1 MARLIPNID
10 VAEIALKPERDV
22 AQVLVDQ
29 LPDEVRVF
37 HSYPWLRP
45 DRNDRTGKV
54 TLREGEADFLILW
67 PELGFLVLEV
77 KGGDIEYGAE
87 SRRWYR
93 KLPNGGER
101 DIQDPFEQANKN
113 LHEIVG
119 RMKEKEYHGKNPPF
133 SFGYAAVFPD
143 CKYDGEM
150 PPGADPAICLS
161 AGDLGQMDKRL
172 RRALKSWSRSDP
184 PKAIG
189 DGDMDKVMRVVL
201 PEFRI
206 LPVLFRTIEEQEEAL
221 FRLTEDQ
228 ARLLEFLGTN
238 SRAAIEGVAGSGKTM
253 LALAQAGRFAA
264 EDKKTLLVC
273 YNKTLASWL
282 RNSIPAD
289 YKELIEVFHFHALCS
304 EWCRRAG
311 ITFNP
316 GGGGDDF
323 WTHEASELFWQAV
336 DAMEDRFDAVV
347 VDEGQDFAPD
357 WWEPLALINKD
368 TDEGNFYVFYD
379 PAQNLYNEEGSSI
392 PALGEPFVLPLNCRN
407 TRSIAHTAGEVLHQ
421 EIATHPR
428 APLGIDTEVIHE
440 EVGEGVAKYI
450 EGWIKEWVK
459 KQGIRPSQIV
469 IMSPFKQ
476 MNSHLRHHHHFSGVS
491 LTEDLD
497 EWRADKG
504 ILYTTIRSF
513 KGLESDIAV
522 LVDVVDPGSLDMFTR
537 ADLYVACSRAKH
549 VLKILS
555 RVEPG
560 RLFDTDGAE
569 NGG

>member
-10 VAEIALKPERDV
+10 VEEITLKPERDV
-22 AQVLVDQ
+22 ARELVRQ
-29 LPDEVRVF
+29 LPDEVRIF

-54 TLREGEADFLILW
+54 TLQEGEADFLILW

-77 KGGDIEYGAE
+77 KGGDIEYGAAD
-87 SRRWYR
+87 RRWYR

-101 DIQDPFEQANKN
+101 DIQDPFEQAGKN

-119 RMKEKEYHGKNPPF
+119 RMKQKEYFGENPPF
-133 SFGYAAVFPD
+133 AFGYAAVFPD

-161 AGDLGQMDKRL
+161 AGDLGQMEKRL

-184 PKAIG
+184 PKPIG
-189 DGDMDKVMRVVL
+189 DSDMDKVMRVVL

-206 LPVLFRTIEEQEEAL
+206 LPVLFRTIEKQEEAL

-228 ARLLEFLGTN
+228 ARLLDFLGTN
-238 SRAAIEGVAGSGKTM
+238 NRAAIEGVAGSGKTM

-264 EDKKTLLVC
+264 DGKNTLLVC
-273 YNKTLASWL
+273 YNKTLAAWL
-282 RNSIPAD
+282 RDSIPD
-289 YKELIEVFHFHALCS
+289 EYQDLIEVHHFHALCS
-304 EWCRRAG
+304 EWCKRAG
-311 ITFNP
+311 MSFNP

-323 WTHEASELFWQAV
+323 WTHEASELFFQAV
-336 DAMEDRFDAVV
+336 DALEDRFDAVV

-407 TRSIAHTAGEVLHQ
+407 TRSIAQTAGEVLHQ
-421 EIATHPR
+421 EIPTHPR
-428 APLGIDTEVIHE
+428 APLGIDTEIIHE
-440 EVGEGVAKYI
+440 ESGEGVVKYLN
-450 EGWIKEWVK
+450 GWVKDWVK
-459 KQGIRPSQIV
+459 KEGIKPSQIV
-469 IMSPFKQ
+469 VMSPFKKI
-476 MNSHLRHHHHFSGVS
+476 NSHLKHRDHFSGVS
-491 LTEDLD
+491 LTENLD
-497 EWRADKG
+497 DWREDQG
-504 ILYTTIRSF
+504 ILFSTIRSF
-513 KGLESDIAV
+513 KGLEADIV
-522 LVDVVDPGSLDMFTR
+522 ILVDIIAPGKMEMFTR

-549 VLKILS
+549 VLKVLS
-555 RVEPG
+555 RVEPS
-560 RLFDTDGAE
+560 RLFEDDE
-569 NGG
+569 DSND

>member
-10 VAEIALKPERDV
+10 VDAIDKKPERDV
-22 AQVLVDQ
+22 ARVLVDQ
-29 LPDEVRVF
+29 LPDDVRVF

-45 DRNDRTGKV
+45 DRNDRTGKI
-54 TLREGEADFLILW
+54 TFQEGEADFLLVW

-77 KGGDIEYGAE
+77 KGGDIDYE
-87 SRRWYR
+87 SGRRRWYR
-93 KLPNGGER
+93 KLSGGRER
-101 DIQDPFEQANKN
+101 DITDPFEQANKN

-119 RMKEKEYHGKNPPF
+119 RMKEKEYYGANPPF
-133 SFGYAAVFPD
+133 AFGYAVVFPD
-143 CKYDGEM
+143 CKYEGEM

-161 AGDLGQMDKRL
+161 AGDLGQIEKRL

-184 PKAIG
+184 PKSIG
-189 DGDMDKVMRVVL
+189 ESDLDKVMRVVL

-228 ARLLEFLGTN
+228 ARLLEFLGEN

-264 EDKKTLLVC
+264 DGKKTLLVC
-273 YNKTLASWL
+273 YNKTLAAWL
-282 RNSIPAD
+282 RDSIPED
-289 YKELIEVFHFHALCS
+289 YRDAILVYHFHSLCA
-304 EWCRRAG
+304 EWCGRAG
-311 ITFNP
+311 IKFSP

-323 WTHEASELFWQAV
+323 WKHEASELFWQAV
-336 DAMEDRFDAVV
+336 EAIDERFDAVV

-379 PAQNLYNEEGSSI
+379 PAQNLYNEGGSSI
-392 PALGEPFVLPLNCRN
+392 PALGKPFVLPLNCRN
-407 TRSIAHTAGEVLHQ
+407 TQSIARTAGDVLHR
-421 EIATHPR
+421 EIATHPN
-428 APLGIDTEVIHE
+428 APLGIDTEIIHE
-440 EVGEGVAKYI
+440 EVGEGVVKYLN
-450 EGWIKEWVK
+450 GWVKDWVK
-459 KQGIRPSQIV
+459 KEGIKPSQIV
-469 IMSPFKQ
+469 VMSPFKRI
-476 MNSHLRHHHHFSGVS
+476 NSHLKYRDEFLGVS
-491 LTEDLD
+491 LTEELKR
-497 EWRADKG
+497 WRADEG

-513 KGLESDIAV
+513 KGLEADIVV
-522 LVDVVDPGSLDMFTR
+522 LIDIVEPDKMEMFTR

-555 RVEPG
+555 RVEPSQLLDVVGGADG
-560 RLFDTDGAE
+560 R
-569 NGG
+569 

>member
-10 VAEIALKPERDV
+10 VDEIELKPERDV
-22 AQVLVDQ
+22 ARVLVEQ

-45 DRNDRTGKV
+45 DRNDRTGMV

-77 KGGDIEYGAE
+77 KGGEIQYQ
-87 SRRWYR
+87 SSNRRWYR
-93 KLPNGGER
+93 LLDDGKER

-113 LHEIVG
+113 LHEIVD
-119 RMKEKEYHGKNPPF
+119 RMKKQEYFDQKPPF
-133 SFGYAAVFPD
+133 AYGYVAVFPD
-143 CKYDGEM
+143 CKYEGEM

-161 AGDLGQMDKRL
+161 AGDLVQMEKRL
-172 RRALKSWSRSDP
+172 RRALKSWSRTDP
-184 PKAIG
+184 PKAITKN
-189 DGDMDKVMRVVL
+189 DMDKVMRVVL

-206 LPVLFRTIEEQEEAL
+206 LPVLFRTIEKQEEAL

-238 SRAAIEGVAGSGKTM
+238 NRAAIEGVAGSGKTM

-264 EDKKTLLVC
+264 EGKKTLLVC
-273 YNKTLASWL
+273 YNKTLGNWL
-282 RNSIPAD
+282 RESIPED
-289 YKELIEVFHFHALCS
+289 YRELIQVFHFHALCS

-311 ITFNP
+311 VNFNP
-316 GGGGDDF
+316 GGGDDDF

-336 DAMEDRFDAVV
+336 DASEERFDAVV

-379 PAQNLYNEEGSSI
+379 PAQNLYYEEGSSI

-407 TRSIAHTAGEVLHQ
+407 TRSIAQTAGEVLHQ

-440 EVGEGVAKYI
+440 EVGEGVVKYLN
-450 EGWIKEWVK
+450 GWVKDWVK
-459 KQGIRPSQIV
+459 KGGIRPSQIV
-469 IMSPFKQ
+469 VMSPFKRS
-476 MNSHLRHHHHFSGVS
+476 NSHLRHHDHFSGVS
-491 LTEDLD
+491 LTEDLND
-497 EWRADKG
+497 WRADKG

-513 KGLESDIAV
+513 KGLESDIVV
-522 LVDVVDPGSLDMFTR
+522 LVDIVEPDSLDMFTR

-560 RLFDTDGAE
+560 RLFDVEGKV
-569 NGG
+569 NG